1 MPSLENLH
9 QHFKG
14 KPFAVIAVDIQEEKE
29 TVLRFLR
36 SQDITYVNVLDMTG
50 DISSL
55 YGVSSTPVK
64 FLIGMDGNM
73 VGAGVGYKEWD
84 RDEIKSLIQTL
95 IDSGQ
100 K

>member
-1 MPSLENLH
+1 LPSLENLH
-9 QHFKG
+9 QHFKE
-14 KPFAVIAVDIQEEKE
+14 KPFALIAVDVQEDKE

-36 SQDITYVNVLDMTG
+36 KQGITYVNLLDSDGNT
-50 DISSL
+50 SAS

-64 FLIGMDGNM
+64 FLIDADGNM
-73 VGAGVGYKEWD
+73 IGAGLGYKEWD
-84 RDEIKSLIQTL
+84 SDEIKSLIQAL

>member
-14 KPFAVIAVDIQEEKE
+14 KPFAVIAVDVQEDKE

-36 SQDITYVNVLDMTG
+36 SQGVTYVNVLDMTG
-50 DISSL
+50 DTSSL

-64 FLIGMDGNM
+64 FLIGTDGNI
-73 VGAGVGYKEWD
+73 VGAGLGYKEWD
-84 RDEIKSLIQTL
+84 RDEIKSLIQAL

>member
-14 KPFAVIAVDIQEEKE
+14 KPFAVIAVDVQEDKE

-36 SQDITYVNVLDMTG
+36 SQGVTYVNVLDMTG
-50 DISSL
+50 DTSSL

-73 VGAGVGYKEWD
+73 VGAGLGYKEWD
-84 RDEIKSLIQTL
+84 SAEIKSLIQTL

>member
-14 KPFAVIAVDIQEEKE
+14 KPFALIAVDIEEKRE
-29 TVLRFLR
+29 IVLKSVQSYGL
-36 SQDITYVNVLDMTG
+36 SYVNVLDTDG
-50 DISSL
+50 KVSAL
-55 YGVSSTPVK
+55 FGVSSTPVK
-64 FLIGMDGNM
+64 FLIDTEGNM
-73 VGAGVGYKEWD
+73 VGAGLGYKEWD
-84 RDEIKSLIQTL
+84 SDEIKTLIQAL

>member
-14 KPFAVIAVDIQEEKE
+14 KPFAVIAVDVQEDKE

-36 SQDITYVNVLDMTG
+36 SQGVTYVNVLDMTG
-50 DISSL
+50 DTSSL

-64 FLIGMDGNM
+64 FLIGTDGNM
-73 VGAGVGYKEWD
+73 VGAGLGYKEWD

>member
-1 MPSLENLH
+1 MENLH

-14 KPFAVIAVDIQEEKE
+14 KPFALIAVDVQEDKE
-29 TVLRFLR
+29 TVLRYVR
-36 SQDITYVNVLDMTG
+36 NQGVTYVNVLDMTG
-50 DISSL
+50 DTSSL

-64 FLIGMDGNM
+64 FLIGADGNM
-73 VGAGVGYKEWD
+73 VGAGLGYKEWD

-95 IDSGQ
+95 IDASR

>member
-14 KPFAVIAVDIQEEKE
+14 KPFALIAIDLEEKRE
-29 TVLRFLR
+29 TVLKSVR
-36 SQDITYVNVLDMTG
+36 SHGLSFVNLLDTDG
-50 DISSL
+50 KVGAL

-64 FLIGMDGNM
+64 YLIDTEGNM
-73 VGAGVGYKEWD
+73 TGAALGYKEWD
-84 RDEIKSLIQTL
+84 SEDIKSLIQTM

-100 K
+100 P

>member
-1 MPSLENLH
+1 LPSLESLH

-14 KPFAVIAVDIQEEKE
+14 KPFVLIAVDVQEEKE
-29 TVLRFLR
+29 DVLRSVR
-36 SQDITYVNVLDMTG
+36 SQGITYVNLLDTDG
-50 DISSL
+50 NVSRL

-64 FLIGMDGNM
+64 FLIDTEGNM
-73 VGAGVGYKEWD
+73 VGAGLGYKEWD
-84 RDEIKSLIQTL
+84 SDEIRELIQAL

>member
-1 MPSLENLH
+1 LPSLENLH

-14 KPFAVIAVDIQEEKE
+14 KPFAVVAVDIQEEKE

-36 SQDITYVNVLDMTG
+36 SQGVTYVNVLDMNG
-50 DISSL
+50 DTSAL

-64 FLIGMDGNM
+64 FLIGKDGNM
-73 VGAGVGYKEWD
+73 VGAGLGYKEWD
-84 RDEIKSLIQTL
+84 RDEIKALIQTL

>member
-14 KPFAVIAVDIQEEKE
+14 KPFSLIAIDVQEEKE
-29 TVLRFLR
+29 TVLRFLGN
-36 SQDITYVNVLDMTG
+36 QGITYVNLLDTDG
-50 DISSL
+50 NASAL

-64 FLIGMDGNM
+64 FLIDTDGNM
-73 VGAGVGYKEWD
+73 VGAGLGYREWD

-95 IDSGQ
+95 IDAGQ

>member
-14 KPFAVIAVDIQEEKE
+14 KPFAVIAVDVQEDKE

-36 SQDITYVNVLDMTG
+36 SQGVTYVNVLDMTG
-50 DISSL
+50 DTSSL

-73 VGAGVGYKEWD
+73 VGAGLGYKEWD
-84 RDEIKSLIQTL
+84 STEIKSLIQTL

>member
-1 MPSLENLH
+1 LPSLENLH

-14 KPFAVIAVDIQEEKE
+14 QPFAVIAVDVQEEKE
-29 TVLRFLR
+29 KVLRLLR
-36 SQDITYVNVLDMTG
+36 SQGVTYLNVLDPNG
-50 DISSL
+50 DIGYL

-64 FLIGMDGNM
+64 YLIDTEGNM
-73 VGAGVGYKEWD
+73 VGTGLGYKEWD
-84 RDEIKSLIQTL
+84 RDEIKSLIQAL